1 MANDRGYFA
10 LALQRILEDGVAL
23 SVLKNDVATEDRG
36 YFNMLMMTTL
46 RQLAFIRESVLPRYI
61 KKKIP
66 HKERILTYLLYLGG
80 AELLFMQ
87 TPAHAVIN
95 LSAEAA
101 KRLAGQFGANFVNA
115 VLRRVDKEKAALCA
129 LQNGHYFSRNF
140 RQILKQDY
148 APEAVKAMEKYA
160 GVEAALDITL
170 KNTADNPLA
179 DGVVL
184 PTGSI
189 RLPANTKVS
198 AIPEYAAGKWWVQD
212 AAAALAVKGLGDV
225 RGLKALDLC
234 AAPGGKTAQLL
245 AGGAEVT
252 AVDISESRL
261 ATLKENIQR
270 LDLADKLA
278 IVQADALEFTP
289 TSLFDIVLLDAP
301 CSATGT
307 FRRHPEII
315 HTRTVDD
322 VRRQA
327 ALQKE
332 LIRKAA
338 QLVTPDGKLV
348 YATCSLAKAEGE
360 VVIRNFI
367 AEQPEF
373 AIVPASIRGTEHS
386 VTKDGFIRILP
397 HTFVT
402 GENTVLSGADG
413 FFIAYLQRKI

>member
-148 APEAVKAMEKYA
+148 TPEAVKAMEKYA

-338 QLVTPDGKLV
+338 QLVTPGGKLV

-373 AIVPASIRGTEHS
+373 AIMPASIRGTEHS

-402 GENTVLSGADG
+402 GENTALSGADG

>member
-23 SVLKNDVATEDRG
+23 SVLKNDVAAEDRG

-148 APEAVKAMEKYA
+148 TPEAVKAMEKYA

-198 AIPEYAAGKWWVQD
+198 AIPGYAAGKWWVQD

-270 LDLADKLA
+270 LDLAVKLA

-338 QLVTPDGKLV
+338 QLVTPGGKLV

-360 VVIRNFI
+360 TVIRNFI

-373 AIVPASIRGTEHS
+373 AIMPASIRGTEHS

-402 GENTVLSGADG
+402 GENTALSGADG

>member
-80 AELLFMQ
+80 TELLFMQ

-148 APEAVKAMEKYA
+148 TPEAVKAMEKYA

-198 AIPEYAAGKWWVQD
+198 ALPGYAAGKWWVQD

-338 QLVTPDGKLV
+338 QLVTPGGKLV

-373 AIVPASIRGTEHS
+373 AIVPASIHGTEHS

-402 GENTVLSGADG
+402 GENTALSGADG

>member
-338 QLVTPDGKLV
+338 QLVTPGGKLV

-402 GENTVLSGADG
+402 GENTALSGADG

>member
-23 SVLKNDVATEDRG
+23 SVLKNDIAAEDRG

-148 APEAVKAMEKYA
+148 TPEAVKAMEKYA

-278 IVQADALEFTP
+278 IVQADALEFIP

-338 QLVTPDGKLV
+338 QLVTPGGKLV

-367 AEQPEF
+367 AKQPEF
-373 AIVPASIRGTEHS
+373 AIVPASIRGAEHS

-402 GENTVLSGADG
+402 GENTALSGADG